1 MVLGFFFIQSVI
13 LALLIIGVLLVHF
26 SSLKY
31 QRLRVTR
38 INLPLH
44 GLKSQMKVVILS
56 DFHIDKE
63 MKESHPRLL
72 RDSALTCLDE
82 QPDLVLLLGDYVQL
96 NQTDINAFATTYE
109 CITKRF
115 KTIGII
121 EKLESIGVVF
131 LSNKGIDVNGI
142 HFYGIPYYTNHSQLV
157 LPSKD
162 SIVLLS
168 HTPSVLNDSYFQTQ
182 STSNIIGVLCGHTH
196 GGQVILPFLG
206 SPLTLIKDWM
216 IKWWRKMYLRVIDIK
231 KWKVLYG
238 LQHVFFQHHSI
249 PVIVTSG
256 LGSHY
261 GIRFNCPPEIVVA
274 TFQPI

>member
-1 MVLGFFFIQSVI
+1 
-13 LALLIIGVLLVHF
+13 
-26 SSLKY
+26 
-31 QRLRVTR
+31 
-38 INLPLH
+38 
-44 GLKSQMKVVILS
+44 MKVVILS

-72 RDSALTCLDE
+72 RDSALT
-82 QPDLVLLLGDYVQL
+82 Y
-96 NQTDINAFATTYE
+96 INAFATTYE

-115 KTIGII
+115 KTIGIIGNHDIKQTNPTTII

-206 SPLTLIKDWM
+206 SPLTLIKD
-216 IKWWRKMYLRVIDIK
+216 
-231 KWKVLYG
+231 
-238 LQHVFFQHHSI
+238 
-249 PVIVTSG
+249 
-256 LGSHY
+256 
-261 GIRFNCPPEIVVA
+261 
-274 TFQPI
+274 